1 MADIA
6 DMGAQPER
14 RRAAG
19 LGGEQRRPAEMRVAR
34 WPRPDARQRHQ
45 VREVERMDDR
55 LADVRANMA
64 GQARQPRLDGVD
76 ALATASEDEPVD
88 DALDRTDF
96 LLPAPPV
103 GLGKA
108 GTSGRWG

>member
-34 WPRPDARQRHQ
+34 WPRPDTRQRHE

-64 GQARQPRLDGVD
+64 GQARQPRLDGAD
-76 ALATASEDEPVD
+76 ALANASEAEPVD
-88 DALDRTDF
+88 DALDRPDF
-96 LLPAPPV
+96 CFDAPPD
-103 GLGKA
+103 GIGNNAKN
-108 GTSGRWG
+108 GQIE